1 MTETAPLIPPETLD
15 EEQHPSAPGIEPT
28 SSRGFWA
35 EAWRRFRKRKLAMV
49 AVAWVVFLVLVA
61 LFSPAIV
68 GTKPVIVQ
76 YKGEIYFPALGY
88 FRGQWENPVFLREG
102 FRKRYSPH
110 KFAQKDP
117 NYWAVWPLVFQDP
130 SRRVRKD
137 EWPGQPANERRQAPN
152 RYNLFGTNQEGIDV
166 FAQMVH
172 GTKVALLVGFISTG
186 IAATI
191 GISLG
196 ALAGYAGRF
205 ADMVISRLIEMVMSI
220 PSLVLILALIAVVD
234 KPTIWHV
241 MAVLGVTGWTS
252 IARLTR
258 AEFIKLRT
266 SEFVTAARSLG
277 ATPSRIMFRHILPNS
292 LAPVLVPITFGIA
305 AAILIES
312 ALSFLGISGSPTDP
326 RWGTV
331 LSDGRR
337 NLEMWW
343 LVVFPGAAIFLAV
356 LAYNLIG
363 EGLQEATDPR
373 LREAGK

>member
-1 MTETAPLIPPETLD
+1 
-15 EEQHPSAPGIEPT
+15 
-28 SSRGFWA
+28 
-35 EAWRRFRKRKLAMV
+35 
-49 AVAWVVFLVLVA
+49 
-61 LFSPAIV
+61 
-68 GTKPVIVQ
+68 
-76 YKGEIYFPALGY
+76 
-88 FRGQWENPVFLREG
+88 
-102 FRKRYSPH
+102 
-110 KFAQKDP
+110 
-117 NYWAVWPLVFQDP
+117 
-130 SRRVRKD
+130 
-137 EWPGQPANERRQAPN
+137 
-152 RYNLFGTNQEGIDV
+152 
-166 FAQMVH
+166 
-172 GTKVALLVGFISTG
+172 
-186 IAATI
+186 
-191 GISLG
+191 
-196 ALAGYAGRF
+196 
-205 ADMVISRLIEMVMSI
+205 MVMSI
-220 PSLVLILALIAVVD
+220 PSLVLILALIAIVD

-241 MAVLGVTGWTS
+241 MVVLGVTGWTS

-277 ATPSRIMFRHILPNS
+277 ARPARIMFRHILPNA

-343 LVVFPGAAIFLAV
+343 LVVFPGMAIFLAV